1 MSGVSYRLQRRHV
14 KVPKKDGLGRMMNG
28 QPTKRRA
35 SLLAEFLC
43 AMVILELVVTCGHS
57 QIKNLNLLQVY
68 QQQIRRRSQGFC
80 MEQTLT
86 HVLQGGQVHG
96 RTEFGWMLTDYLGKR
111 YFIQQ
116 RQQALVLTSSM
127 GGHFVLLLNVYDVDF
142 KKINACAF
150 QLRIKFDDKNKI
162 QQYIQL

>member
-1 MSGVSYRLQRRHV
+1 M
-14 KVPKKDGLGRMMNG
+14 PKKDGLGLMMNG
-28 QPTKRRA
+28 QPTKRQA

-43 AMVILELVVTCGHS
+43 AMIILELAVTCGHS

-68 QQQIRRRSQGFC
+68 QQQTRRRSQGFC
-80 MEQTLT
+80 MEQTIARL
-86 HVLQGGQVHG
+86 LQGGQVHG
-96 RTEFGWMLTDYLGKR
+96 RTELGWMLTDYLGKR

-127 GGHFVLLLNVYDVDF
+127 GGHFVLMLNVYDVDF
-142 KKINACAF
+142 KKINASAF
-150 QLRIKFDDKNKI
+150 QLRIKFNDKNKI